1 MTTLSALVAVP
12 LEIHGHP
19 GGFSL
24 LDPLLGLS
32 GVFLVAALLVLAF
45 LLMRRHGLLPEQLGH
60 RPRPS
65 PEDGARRILAER
77 MAQGEVSA
85 EEFLERA
92 SLLNWT
98 PGSDLIPPT
107 RGRRRSA

>member
-45 LLMRRHGLLPEQLGH
+45 LLMRRYGLLPEQLG
-60 RPRPS
+60 RLRPS

-85 EEFLERA
+85 EEFMERA